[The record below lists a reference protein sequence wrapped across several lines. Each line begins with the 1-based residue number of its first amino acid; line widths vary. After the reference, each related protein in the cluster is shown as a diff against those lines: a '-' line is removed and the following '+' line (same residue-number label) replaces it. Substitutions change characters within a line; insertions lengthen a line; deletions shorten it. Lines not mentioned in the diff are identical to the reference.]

1 VNRNDFRELGWWL
14 VIGIAAI
21 VIGIVVWLGIVFTNK
36 HTADFR
42 GSAAVTEQV
51 RGNGNYRIAAYDSF
65 FNQCSAIQGK
75 EATIAALKTE
85 LATNPPADRVAQ
97 INATIT
103 AVTASRGQAIAAYN
117 ADAAK
122 SDTQGHFLASNLPF
136 HIDPAQEATT
146 CATR

>member
-1 VNRNDFRELGWWL
+1 MLNRFRELGWWIVIGVAVI
-14 VIGIAAI
+14 VIGIA
-21 VIGIVVWLGIVFTNK
+21 VWLGIVFTNK

-51 RGNGNYRIAAYDSF
+51 RGNGNYRIAAYNSF
-65 FNQCSAIQGK
+65 FDQCGAIQGK
-75 EATIAALKTE
+75 EATLTALKAE

-97 INATIT
+97 INTTIT
-103 AVTASRGQAIAAYN
+103 AVTASRAQAIAAYN

-122 SDTQGHFLASNLPF
+122 TDTQGHFLASNLPF

-146 CATR
+146 CAIR